1 MCAIRWGRRDSCQSV
16 GPNEAIVAAIGGMQG
31 APRSDTHV
39 GTHVGVGLD
48 RTSRR
53 SI

>member
-1 MCAIRWGRRDSCQSV
+1 VSQGSLWSFAALALG
-16 GPNEAIVAAIGGMQG
+16 AIVAAIGGMQS

-53 SI
+53 LI